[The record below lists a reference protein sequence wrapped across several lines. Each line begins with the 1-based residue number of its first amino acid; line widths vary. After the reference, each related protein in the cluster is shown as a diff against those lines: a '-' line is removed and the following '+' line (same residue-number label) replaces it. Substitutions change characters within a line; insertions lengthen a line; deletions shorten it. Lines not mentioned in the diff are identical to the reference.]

1 MKKFVL
7 AFFVLLLALTGYF
20 LFAQSESKL
29 SGPGTLTVTDSIG
42 KTVVMPEHPQR
53 IIFLNPS
60 NLEIYTAIGGK
71 AAGKATSDSYP
82 EDIKEQIKDIPD
94 VGAIYAPHVEKIM
107 SLKPDLVIGT
117 NVPLTFCSLNH
128 SKKSAF
134 LFTSTASH
142 LTKMF

>member
-71 AAGKATSDSYP
+71 AAGQATSDSYP
-82 EDIKEQIKDIPD
+82 EDIKEQIKDIPA
-94 VGAIYAPHVEKIM
+94 VGAIYAPHVE
-107 SLKPDLVIGT
+107 
-117 NVPLTFCSLNH
+117 
-128 SKKSAF
+128 
-134 LFTSTASH
+134 
-142 LTKMF
+142 

>member
-53 IIFLNPS
+53 IIFLKPLQS
-60 NLEIYTAIGGK
+60 RNLHCYRRKGGW
-71 AAGKATSDSYP
+71 
-82 EDIKEQIKDIPD
+82 
-94 VGAIYAPHVEKIM
+94 
-107 SLKPDLVIGT
+107 
-117 NVPLTFCSLNH
+117 
-128 SKKSAF
+128 KSHQRF
-134 LFTSTASH
+134 LS
-142 LTKMF
+142 